1 MPGLIKTL
9 VHGLTDPRQALE
21 AGALG
26 VDGVVVQV
34 GGEGPLA
41 VDAERAQSIAA
52 ALPPLVA
59 RLAIVAAGVPLPCGY
74 SIAVTVFEDERP
86 ADAGSHIA
94 IVPPEIET
102 IEFVPGDLDGLW
114 IVSRRNHPMPHDIT
128 RVERFARKARVLL
141 EAPDCSTGLEAAL
154 RLTQPYAVVL
164 GEAIWFAPGICDMDK
179 LEAAIAVV
187 ARVNKHLLR

>member
-26 VDGVVVQV
+26 VDGVVIQV

-41 VDAERAQSIAA
+41 VDADRAGSIAA
-52 ALPPLVA
+52 TLPPLVA
-59 RLAIVAAGVPLPCGY
+59 RLAIVAAGVALPCGY
-74 SIAVTVFEDERP
+74 SIAVTVFEDDRP
-86 ADAGSHIA
+86 AGAGSHIA
-94 IVPPEIET
+94 IVPPEIE
-102 IEFVPGDLDGLW
+102 ELDLVPGDLDGLW
-114 IVSRRNHPMPHDIT
+114 LVARSHHSLPHDIS
-128 RVERFARKARVLL
+128 RVERFARKTRVLL
-141 EAPDCSTGLEAAL
+141 EAPDYSTGLEAAL
-154 RLTQPYAVVL
+154 RLTRPYAVVL

-179 LEAAIAVV
+179 LEQAIAVV

>member
-9 VHGLTDPRQALE
+9 VHGLTDPRQAVE

-34 GGEGPLA
+34 GGDGPLA
-41 VDAERAQSIAA
+41 VDAERAGSIAA
-52 ALPPLVA
+52 ILPPLVA
-59 RLAIVAAGVPLPCGY
+59 RLAIVAAGVALPCGY

-86 ADAGSHIA
+86 ADAGGHIA
-94 IVPPEIET
+94 IVPPEIE
-102 IEFVPGDLDGLW
+102 ELELVPGDLDGLW
-114 IVSRRNHPMPHDIT
+114 LVSRRNHPLPHDIT

-141 EAPDCSTGLEAAL
+141 EAPDHSTGLEATL

-164 GEAIWFAPGICDMDK
+164 GEAIWFTPGICDMDK
-179 LEAAIAVV
+179 LEEALAVV

>member
-34 GGEGPLA
+34 GGDGPLA
-41 VDAERAQSIAA
+41 VDTERAGLIAA

-59 RLAIVAAGVPLPCGY
+59 RLAIVAAGVALPCGY

-86 ADAGSHIA
+86 PGAGSHIA
-94 IVPPEIET
+94 IVPADIE
-102 IEFVPGDLDGLW
+102 ELDLVPGDLDGLW
-114 IVSRRNHPMPHDIT
+114 LISRRDHPMPHDIT

-141 EAPDCSTGLEAAL
+141 EAPDHASGLEAIL
-154 RLTQPYAVVL
+154 RLTRPYAVVL
-164 GEAIWFAPGICDMDK
+164 GEAIWFAPGICDMDQ
-179 LEAAIAVV
+179 LEEAIAVV
-187 ARVNKHLLR
+187 ARVNKQLLR